1 MQKIGVYSE
10 IVGAVDVATFIA
22 LVTHETRAGNGEV
35 VAEVSLARNAVMGLT
50 LLCLSCV

>member
-1 MQKIGVYSE
+1 MQIIVVYSE
-10 IVGAVDVATFIA
+10 IVGAVDVAAFFA
-22 LVTHETRAGNGEV
+22 LVTHETRAGNSEI